1 MPELQAILGKV
12 VLHKVNGEKDDGPA
26 RRQEF
31 KVHGYPTF
39 VLLRA
44 DGETL
49 ERWIGYGE
57 AKDFVGRLDGALK
70 DPTTIEEKRAR
81 YTTSPTW
88 GDAERL
94 GVYHESCDEYIAAA
108 RYYRE
113 AQAKAKE
120 GNRDLRFSIFDAVAS
135 GAREGQFTL
144 DEVKQSADAA
154 LAYEGRTADE
164 VVSVA
169 RMTTSLGRKLQNRDI
184 MVPYLELAMQ
194 VTEGSTDEKLVKAR
208 RGLRAD
214 HALFVTKDPEKAVAF
229 KKEGMTE
236 GWMETSDGL
245 NSFAWWCFENRV
257 NLEEADALARKG
269 VTLASDGPGKAAI
282 LDTAAEICNAR
293 GNCKDAIVLIEQAI
307 QADPGNEYYVKQ
319 RDRFRKILAES

>member
-1 MPELQAILGKV
+1 MTDPAVSAPRPPTVQTV
-12 VLHKVNGEKDDGPA
+12 GPA
-26 RRQEF
+26 S
-31 KVHGYPTF
+31 G
-39 VLLRA
+39 
-44 DGETL
+44 
-49 ERWIGYGE
+49 
-57 AKDFVGRLDGALK
+57 GA
-70 DPTTIEEKRAR
+70 
-81 YTTSPTW
+81 
-88 GDAERL
+88 
-94 GVYHESCDEYIAAA
+94 
-108 RYYRE
+108 
-113 AQAKAKE
+113 
-120 GNRDLRFSIFDAVAS
+120 
-135 GAREGQFTL
+135 GARRFRRAGNYLALVPFHAYVGLFLILPTLIVVVGAFTTADGQFTL

-164 VVSVA
+164 VISVA
-169 RMTTSLGRKLQNRDI
+169 RMTTSLGRKLENRDI

-194 VTEGSTDEKLVKAR
+194 VTEGSTEEKLVNAR

-214 HALFVTKDPEKAVAF
+214 HALFVTKDPKKAVAF
-229 KKEGMTE
+229 KKEGMAE